1 MSPTPTPALVQFVGQ
16 QPPPVWL
23 GPLLTGGF
31 VLVAAII
38 ALLSLRWSDL
48 RKLGREDRRQW
59 DADLK
64 ASYIAIGEHVRAV
77 RVVLGQNEGTEA
89 YAMKILTTT
98 EAAMIGLRE
107 HIRLFE
113 LIASPEVTAAAEAVA
128 EELAE
133 TWQRA
138 WIDKINED
146 YSMRWAAQKWLAAEE
161 PLDELRNRIRKSLR
175 VGGADHRSR
184 ASSPRARSRR

>member
-1 MSPTPTPALVQFVGQ
+1 MSPTPAPVLVQLIGQ
-16 QPPPVWL
+16 EPPPVWL
-23 GPLLTGGF
+23 GPLLTGAF

-48 RKLGREDRRQW
+48 RKLAREDRRQW

-77 RVVLGQNEGTEA
+77 RFVLGRNEGTKA
-89 YAMKILTTT
+89 YAMKILTAT
-98 EAAMIGLRE
+98 EAAMTGLRE

-113 LIASPEVTAAAEAVA
+113 LIASPEVKTAADAVA
-128 EELAE
+128 EELTD

-138 WIDKINED
+138 WTDNINEE
-146 YSMRWAAQKWLAAEE
+146 YAMRWAAQKWLVAEE
-161 PLDELRNRIRKSLR
+161 PLNELRDRIRESLR
-175 VGGADHRSR
+175 V
-184 ASSPRARSRR
+184 

>member
-1 MSPTPTPALVQFVGQ
+1 MPCPAHQQRASRRDGTMSPTPAPVVVQLVGQ
-16 QPPPVWL
+16 EPPPVWL

-48 RKLGREDRRQW
+48 RKLAREDRRQW

-77 RVVLGQNEGTEA
+77 RVVLGRNEGTKA
-89 YAMKILTTT
+89 YAEKILATT
-98 EAAMIGLRE
+98 ESAMTGLRE

-113 LIASPEVTAAAEAVA
+113 LVASAEVTKAAEAVA
-128 EELAE
+128 EDLADI
-133 TWQRA
+133 WQRA
-138 WIDKINED
+138 WNDSILEEFAMK
-146 YSMRWAAQKWLAAEE
+146 WAAQKWLVAEE
-161 PLDELRNRIRKSLR
+161 PLMELRDRIRESLR
-175 VGGADHRSR
+175 V
-184 ASSPRARSRR
+184 